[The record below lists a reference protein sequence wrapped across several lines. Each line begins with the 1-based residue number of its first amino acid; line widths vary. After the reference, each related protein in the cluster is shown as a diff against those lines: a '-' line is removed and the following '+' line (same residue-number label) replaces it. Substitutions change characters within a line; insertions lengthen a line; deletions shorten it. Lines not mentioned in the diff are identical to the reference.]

1 MQRRLTASVGLLLI
15 VLSAPGAAAAQ
26 IPGLPVYGGGFSS
39 GITFGGTVGFAPS
52 DSPSGKGVAY
62 AGSATLGVGPV
73 GVTGIVSRFDPS
85 ASGREAFTQAGGLLT
100 WKAFGGPLIP
110 LALYLQGGFS
120 RREDDSAGPGS
131 PEVTRTS
138 IPVGAGISLVIPSVI
153 VAIKP
158 WIAPRL
164 QISRTSVSGDAK
176 TDTDFAFSAGV
187 DLTTLSGFGFR
198 AMGDIINGS
207 DPIVGVGLTWSI
219 RVRGL

>member
-1 MQRRLTASVGLLLI
+1 MQPRLTAGAVLLL
-15 VLSAPGAAAAQ
+15 LMLAAPATAQ
-26 IPGLPVYGGGFSS
+26 VPGLPVYGGGFSS
-39 GITFGGTVGFAPS
+39 GLTFGGTVGFAPS

-62 AGSATLGVGPV
+62 AGSATLGVGPI
-73 GVTGIVSRFDPS
+73 GLTGIVSRFDPS
-85 ASGREAFTQAGGLLT
+85 SSGREAFTQAGGLLT

-120 RREDDSAGPGS
+120 RREDDSAGPGN

-164 QISRTSVSGDAK
+164 QISRTSVSGNAN
-176 TDTDFAFSAGV
+176 TDTDLAFSAGV

-207 DPIVGVGLTWSI
+207 DPIVGVGLTWAI
-219 RVRGL
+219 RVPGL

>member
-1 MQRRLTASVGLLLI
+1 MQRRLTAGAVLLLL
-15 VLSAPGAAAAQ
+15 VLAGPVAAQ
-26 IPGLPVYGGGFSS
+26 VPGLPVYGGGFSS
-39 GITFGGTVGFAPS
+39 GITFAGTAGFAPS

-62 AGSATLGVGPV
+62 AGSATLGVGPI
-73 GVTGIVSRFDPS
+73 GLTGIVSRFDPS
-85 ASGREAFTQAGGLLT
+85 ASGRDAFTQAGGLLT

-120 RREDDSAGPGS
+120 RREDDGSGPGS

-164 QISRTSVSGDAK
+164 QISRTSVSGDAS

-207 DPIVGVGLTWSI
+207 DPIIGIGLTWAI